1 MTWPLLLSFVLQS
14 IAFATPVL
22 LASLGEVFSERVGV
36 INIGLEGLLLVGALA
51 AVVAAT
57 ATGSAFA
64 GVMAALLVGVAF
76 AALFAL
82 FGVTLSRNQVIVGTT
97 LNFLALGLTG
107 MLYRAWTAAGSSGG
121 KKLPG
126 LLQIIGSS
134 SVAINALT
142 LFALLLVP
150 VAHWLLFRT
159 RFGVT
164 LRATGEVP
172 EAAASG
178 GTSVSRLRVLVC
190 LLTGGLCGL
199 GGASLS
205 LGISSAFTEG
215 MTNGRGFIALAVV
228 VFGRWNPFGALA
240 ASLLF
245 AAADVAQARL
255 QTVTSV
261 QNWLASLNLGDTY
274 PFFLA
279 LPYVLTLVALA
290 ARGSKVRPPAALG
303 QPFEQG

>member
-1 MTWPLLLSFVLQS
+1 MTWPLVLSFILQS
-14 IAFATPVL
+14 IAYATPVL
-22 LASLGEVFSERVGV
+22 LASLGGVFSERVGV
-36 INIGLEGLLLVGALA
+36 VNIGLEGLLLVGALA

-57 ATGSAFA
+57 ATGSALA
-64 GVMAALLVGVAF
+64 GVIAALLVGVAL

-82 FGVTLSRNQVIVGTT
+82 FGVALKRNQVIVGTT
-97 LNFLALGLTG
+97 MNFLALGLTG
-107 MLYRAWTAAGSSGG
+107 MLYRAWSAAGSSGG
-121 KKLPG
+121 KKLPA
-126 LLQIIGSS
+126 LLQIVGSGS
-134 SVAINALT
+134 IAINALT
-142 LFALLLVP
+142 VFALLLVP
-150 VAHWLLFRT
+150 VSHWLLFRT

-178 GTSVSRLRVLVC
+178 GTSVNRLRVMVC
-190 LLTGGLCGL
+190 LLTGALCGL

-228 VFGRWNPFGALA
+228 VFGRWSPFGALA

-245 AAADVAQARL
+245 AGADVAQARL
-255 QTVTSV
+255 QTVESV
-261 QNWLASLNLGDTY
+261 QTWLASLHLGDTY

-290 ARGSKVRPPAALG
+290 VRGSKVRPPASLG